1 MNPIRINLLPHRQLR
16 RAQQQ
21 RLFAILAVAVAGLGL
36 AVVAIGQM
44 HLVNAKH
51 VQDSRNAFLREEN
64 AKLDKQIA
72 EIKQLRDKTQDL
84 LARKKV
90 VESLQGN
97 RAEAVS
103 LFDALARCMPDGLY
117 LKSVKQT
124 GDILALNGYA
134 QSSARVSAY
143 MRALDDTPLFQEPTL
158 IEVKAAE
165 LGKTHVNEFSMTVKI
180 TRTEPPTDAKGK
192 P

>member
-1 MNPIRINLLPHRQLR
+1 MLR

-21 RLFAILAVAVAGLGL
+21 RLFAILAIAVAGIGL

-44 HLVNAKH
+44 RLVNAKH
-51 VQDSRNAFLREEN
+51 VQDSRNTFLREEN

-103 LFDALARCMPDGLY
+103 LFDALARCLPDGLY
-117 LKSVKQT
+117 LKSIKQT
-124 GDILALNGYA
+124 GDVLALNGYA

-143 MRALDDTPLFQEPTL
+143 MRALDDTAVFQEPTL
-158 IEVKAAE
+158 VEVKAAE
-165 LGKTHVNEFSMTVKI
+165 LGKVHVNEFAMTVKI
-180 TRTEPPTDAKGK
+180 TRPEQPLDAKGK